1 MSGLSVV
8 TGAARGIG
16 RATATAL
23 ARRGH
28 RVAVVGRSPESLA
41 AVVAEIAALGGQS
54 FPFVA
59 DVARSDEVRRAASTI
74 LAEHGVPDA
83 VIANAGI
90 VHRARVEDTS
100 DDDFRAVIDTNL
112 GGTFFTARAF
122 LPAMRSRGRGRFVAV
137 ASISATLG
145 TPRLSAYCASKW
157 GTVGFVKSLAEEL
170 RGEGLQAMS
179 VLPGSVDTRMLEGSG
194 FAPQMSPEDVARA
207 IVYCALDAPDAMNGS
222 SVEVF
227 GP

>member
-1 MSGLSVV
+1 MTALSVV

-28 RVAVVGRSPESLA
+28 RVALIGRSRESLLE
-41 AVVAEIAALGGQS
+41 VEREIAALGGEA
-54 FPFVA
+54 FTFVA
-59 DVARSDEVRRAASTI
+59 DVAKSGDVHRAATSI
-74 LAEHGVPDA
+74 LSELGVPEA
-83 VIANAGI
+83 VVANAGI
-90 VHRARVEDTS
+90 VRRARVEDTS
-100 DDDFRAVIDTNL
+100 DEDFHAVLDTNL

-145 TPRLSAYCASKW
+145 TARLSAYCASKW

-194 FAPQMSPEDVARA
+194 FAPQMSPEDVART